1 MGEQAGV
8 KELKEAMGQQWD
20 ETRVLKI
27 AGRFGK
33 RLQGLD
39 TQLRLKKPTMPI
51 GSESE
56 YLAKKRIFFLLL
68 LPWVWG
74 SQSVPKLHLMI

>member
-8 KELKEAMGQQWD
+8 KELKEAMGQQSD

-39 TQLRLKKPTMPI
+39 TQLCLKKPTMPI

-56 YLAKKRIFFLLL
+56 YLAKKRIFLLLL

-74 SQSVPKLHLMI
+74 S

>member
-51 GSESE
+51 GSETE
-56 YLAKKRIFFLLL
+56 
-68 LPWVWG
+68 
-74 SQSVPKLHLMI
+74 